1 VNRALLG
8 DRAQQQVGETTVT
21 AVSNYEEVR
30 VLGTLQELL
39 GGRAFEYHSL
49 HHGVVVLI
57 DAGRIHLTV
66 EQSQRLVSSAEGDHH
81 HRHRHPATLSLFAG
95 AVHSATSARE
105 TLNVLLESPIARA
118 RRGREPASCAGATSS
133 AQEHLDRF
141 RFQQVTPPLLSL
153 EMAGEHDEVSAGC
166 GVLDGERHGPAGLCD
181 QQS

>member
-1 VNRALLG
+1 MNRALLG

-66 EQSQRLVSSAEGDHH
+66 EQSQRFHLQVVVGEHG
-81 HRHRHPATLSLFAG
+81 HRQGS
-95 AVHSATSARE
+95 RE
-105 TLNVLLESPIARA
+105 R
-118 RRGREPASCAGATSS
+118 
-133 AQEHLDRF
+133 
-141 RFQQVTPPLLSL
+141 VTP
-153 EMAGEHDEVSAGC
+153 HV
-166 GVLDGERHGPAGLCD
+166 DGFGPAGFCD